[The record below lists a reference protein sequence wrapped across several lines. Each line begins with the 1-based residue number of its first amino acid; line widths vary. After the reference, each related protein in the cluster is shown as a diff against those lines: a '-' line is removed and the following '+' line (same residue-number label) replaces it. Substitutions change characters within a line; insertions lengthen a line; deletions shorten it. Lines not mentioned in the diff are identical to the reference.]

1 MCAPGRWGRKQAE
14 IRYESW
20 LLYIGSIRRGMP
32 ALDEISC
39 ATPPNAA
46 TGSSGTV
53 IGNGQGFWI
62 QYNSATSL
70 RDPRVLVSA
79 GSPSVRI
86 PGVPPPWGA
95 AEVRRKRLA
104 VRSRLARAC
113 WPAPCSRGYRSEQ
126 TFFPV
131 RRQPSAHR
139 AQDHD
144 GTGGRRIAGPHPV
157 GRHSAGRTAA
167 PGTVRRGAGRQPHP
181 GARGAAPVERGG
193 TGRHHRPPG
202 RVRDDA
208 VARGSAGVLRAAAAA
223 GTLDPARGDS
233 AAGRNR
239 SVAGL
244 GRGGAHGRGRT
255 QAVGPA
261 ELAAA

>member
-1 MCAPGRWGRKQAE
+1 MKSPV
-14 IRYESW
+14 
-20 LLYIGSIRRGMP
+20 
-32 ALDEISC
+32 
-39 ATPPNAA
+39 PPRQMLPRDHLEPL
-46 TGSSGTV
+46 SGTDRDFGSN
-53 IGNGQGFWI
+53 IILRLACGIRAFL
-62 QYNSATSL
+62 SL
-70 RDPRVLVSA
+70 R